1 MGQGRHQRAETGGLI
16 SFIICA
22 AVGAISMNVYLEYAP
37 AIWQLMLRRFIVC
50 SGIGAA
56 CAVVSFLIGYLSQS
70 RSMNLKHGWLVM
82 LRRLI
87 ESLAL
92 SAVYAATTFL
102 TSFALLSVINEVMGP
117 KIFVG
122 YMSAIC
128 AAVSGVVGYMTFV
141 QARMMNAKTLA
152 SLLPFFIIS
161 GVCVAGLTTDDPYW
175 YHNNFS
181 QLGDR
186 TTFAATMFNSTL
198 MLGGLC
204 IIIISY
210 FAVSELVTTE
220 RLTRLR
226 GNGIGAVAG
235 ENTSEKSGGT
245 SGGDSG
251 ENAVGSTGRNTGR
264 NTGKRFGRRP
274 RKADD
279 PNHGFLIPHYRL
291 RTGILSV
298 MLTLSGIAF
307 VGIGAFRYTPHP
319 ILHNVFARGL
329 PVLMLIL
336 FLLLP
341 WLAPRLSRTVMVISD
356 LMLMVCA
363 AFGVDWLMGN
373 VTLTDVEA
381 LACMVYL
388 GWFIVFSRQIAALEA
403 DRIALQVTQTQIRPE
418 TSEQVRKLESR
429 IASDR

>member
-1 MGQGRHQRAETGGLI
+1 MRQGSHQRAETGGLI

-22 AVGAISMNVYLEYAP
+22 VIGAAAMNIYLEYAS

-50 SGIGAA
+50 SGIAAA
-56 CAVVSFLIGYLSQS
+56 CAIVSFLIGYLSQS

-82 LRRLI
+82 LRRLV
-87 ESLAL
+87 ETLAL

-102 TSFALLSVINEVMGP
+102 MSFALLSMVNEVMGP
-117 KIFVG
+117 KVFVG
-122 YMSAIC
+122 YMAAIC
-128 AAVSGVVGYMTFV
+128 ATVSGIFGYMTFV

-152 SLLPFFIIS
+152 SLLPFFIVS

-210 FAVSELVTTE
+210 FAISELVTTE

-226 GNGIGAVAG
+226 HNRSA
-235 ENTSEKSGGT
+235 N
-245 SGGDSG
+245 
-251 ENAVGSTGRNTGR
+251 
-264 NTGKRFGRRP
+264 
-274 RKADD
+274 D
-279 PNHGFLIPHYRL
+279 PNHGYDIAHYRL
-291 RTGILSV
+291 RTTILGV
-298 MLTLSGIAF
+298 MLTMSGIAF
-307 VGIGAFRYTPHP
+307 IGIGAFRYTPHP

-329 PVLMLIL
+329 PVLMLVL

-341 WLAPRLSRTVMVISD
+341 WVAPRLSRTVMVISD
-356 LMLMVCA
+356 LMLLVCA
-363 AFGVDWLMGN
+363 AFGVEWLLGKI
-373 VTLTDVEA
+373 TLTNVEA

-403 DRIALQVTQTQIRPE
+403 DRITLQLAQVQVQPSA
-418 TSEQVRKLESR
+418 SEQLKQLESR

>member
-1 MGQGRHQRAETGGLI
+1 MVQGRHQRAETGGLI

-102 TSFALLSVINEVMGP
+102 TSFALFSVINEVMGP

-161 GVCVAGLTTDDPYW
+161 GVCMAGLTTDDPYW

-226 GNGIGAVAG
+226 GNGTGAGAG
-235 ENTSEKSGGT
+235 ADEDASETSV
-245 SGGDSG
+245 GDS
-251 ENAVGSTGRNTGR
+251 GR
-264 NTGKRFGRRP
+264 NTGKRFRRTP

-341 WLAPRLSRTVMVISD
+341 WLAPRLIRTVMVISD

>member
-1 MGQGRHQRAETGGLI
+1 MRQGSHQRAETGGLI

-22 AVGAISMNVYLEYAP
+22 VIGAAAMNIYLEYAS

-50 SGIGAA
+50 SGIAAA
-56 CAVVSFLIGYLSQS
+56 CAIMSFLIGYLSQS

-82 LRRLI
+82 LRRLV

-102 TSFALLSVINEVMGP
+102 MSFALLSMVNEVMGP
-117 KIFVG
+117 KVFVG
-122 YMSAIC
+122 YMAAIC
-128 AAVSGVVGYMTFV
+128 ATVSGIFGYMTFV

-152 SLLPFFIIS
+152 SLLPFFIVS

-210 FAVSELVTTE
+210 FAISELVTTE

-226 GNGIGAVAG
+226 HNRSA
-235 ENTSEKSGGT
+235 N
-245 SGGDSG
+245 
-251 ENAVGSTGRNTGR
+251 
-264 NTGKRFGRRP
+264 
-274 RKADD
+274 D
-279 PNHGFLIPHYRL
+279 PNHGYDIAHYRL
-291 RTGILSV
+291 RTTILGV
-298 MLTLSGIAF
+298 MLTMSGIAF
-307 VGIGAFRYTPHP
+307 IGIGAFRYTPHP
-319 ILHNVFARGL
+319 SLHSVFARGL
-329 PVLMLIL
+329 PVLMLVL

-341 WLAPRLSRTVMVISD
+341 WVAPRLSRTVMVISD
-356 LMLMVCA
+356 LMLLVCA
-363 AFGVDWLMGN
+363 AFGVEWLLGKI
-373 VTLTDVEA
+373 TLTNVEA

-403 DRIALQVTQTQIRPE
+403 DRITLQLAQAQVQPS
-418 TSEQVRKLESR
+418 TSEQLKQLESR

>member
-1 MGQGRHQRAETGGLI
+1 MVQGRHQRAETGGLI

-102 TSFALLSVINEVMGP
+102 TSFALFSVINEVMGP

-226 GNGIGAVAG
+226 GNGTGAGAG
-235 ENTSEKSGGT
+235 ADEGASETSV
-245 SGGDSG
+245 GDS
-251 ENAVGSTGRNTGR
+251 GR
-264 NTGKRFGRRP
+264 NTGKRFRRTP

-341 WLAPRLSRTVMVISD
+341 WLAPRLIRTVMVISD

>member
-1 MGQGRHQRAETGGLI
+1 MRQGSHQRAETGGLI

-22 AVGAISMNVYLEYAP
+22 VIGAAAMNIYLEYAS

-50 SGIGAA
+50 SGIAAA
-56 CAVVSFLIGYLSQS
+56 CAIVSFLIGYLSQS

-82 LRRLI
+82 LRRLV

-102 TSFALLSVINEVMGP
+102 TSFALLSMVNEVMGP
-117 KIFVG
+117 KVFVG
-122 YMSAIC
+122 YMAAIC
-128 AAVSGVVGYMTFV
+128 ATVSGIFGYMTFV

-152 SLLPFFIIS
+152 SLLPFFIVS

-210 FAVSELVTTE
+210 FAISELVTTE

-226 GNGIGAVAG
+226 HNRSA
-235 ENTSEKSGGT
+235 N
-245 SGGDSG
+245 
-251 ENAVGSTGRNTGR
+251 
-264 NTGKRFGRRP
+264 
-274 RKADD
+274 D
-279 PNHGFLIPHYRL
+279 PNHGYDIVHYRL
-291 RTGILSV
+291 RTTILGV
-298 MLTLSGIAF
+298 MLTMSGIAF
-307 VGIGAFRYTPHP
+307 IGIGAFRYTPHP

-329 PVLMLIL
+329 PVLMLVL

-341 WLAPRLSRTVMVISD
+341 WMAPRLSRTVMVISD
-356 LMLMVCA
+356 LMLLVCA
-363 AFGVDWLMGN
+363 AFGVEWLLGKI
-373 VTLTDVEA
+373 TLTNVEA

-403 DRIALQVTQTQIRPE
+403 DRITLQLAQAQVQPSA
-418 TSEQVRKLESR
+418 SEQLKQLESR

>member
-1 MGQGRHQRAETGGLI
+1 MRQGSHQRAETGGLL

-22 AVGAISMNVYLEYAP
+22 VIGAVAMNVYLECAS

-50 SGIGAA
+50 SGIAAA
-56 CAVVSFLIGYLSQS
+56 CAIVSFLTGYLSQS
-70 RSMNLKHGWLVM
+70 RSMNLKYGWFVM

-87 ESLAL
+87 ESFAL

-102 TSFALLSVINEVMGP
+102 TAFALLSMVNEVMGP
-117 KIFVG
+117 KVFVG
-122 YMSAIC
+122 YMSATC
-128 AAVSGVVGYMTFV
+128 AAVSGVFGYMTFV

-152 SLLPFFIIS
+152 SLLPFFVIS

-175 YHNNFS
+175 YRNNFS

-204 IIIISY
+204 IIIVSY
-210 FAVSELVTTE
+210 FAISELVTTE
-220 RLTRLR
+220 RLSRLR
-226 GNGIGAVAG
+226 H
-235 ENTSEKSGGT
+235 ERT
-245 SGGDSG
+245 
-251 ENAVGSTGRNTGR
+251 
-264 NTGKRFGRRP
+264 
-274 RKADD
+274 ADE
-279 PNHGFLIPHYRL
+279 PNHGFDVPHYRL
-291 RTGILSV
+291 RTAILSM

-307 VGIGAFRYTPHP
+307 IGIGAFRYTPHP

-329 PVLMLIL
+329 PVLMLVL

-341 WLAPRLSRTVMVISD
+341 WVAPRLSRTVMVISD
-356 LMLMVCA
+356 LMLLVCA
-363 AFGVDWLMGN
+363 AFGVQWLMGN
-373 VTLTDVEA
+373 ITLTNVEA

-403 DRIALQVTQTQIRPE
+403 DRIALQLAQAQVRPLA
-418 TSEQVRKLESR
+418 SEQFKQLESR

>member
-1 MGQGRHQRAETGGLI
+1 MRQGSHQRAETGGLI

-22 AVGAISMNVYLEYAP
+22 AVGAIAMNIYLTYAS

-50 SGIGAA
+50 SGIAAA
-56 CAVVSFLIGYLSQS
+56 CAVISFLVGYLSHS

-82 LRRLI
+82 VRRLF

-92 SAVYAATTFL
+92 SAVYASTIFL
-102 TSFALLSVINEVMGP
+102 TSFALLSIVNEVMGP
-117 KIFVG
+117 KVFVG
-122 YMSAIC
+122 YMAAIC
-128 AAVSGVVGYMTFV
+128 AAISGVVGYMTFV

-161 GVCVAGLTTDDPYW
+161 GVCVAGMTTDDPYW

-210 FAVSELVTTE
+210 FAISELVTTE

-226 GNGIGAVAG
+226 HDR
-235 ENTSEKSGGT
+235 T
-245 SGGDSG
+245 
-251 ENAVGSTGRNTGR
+251 
-264 NTGKRFGRRP
+264 
-274 RKADD
+274 ADD
-279 PNHGFLIPHYRL
+279 PNHGYGIPHYRL
-291 RTGILSV
+291 RTTILSV

-307 VGIGAFRYTPHP
+307 IGIGAFRYTPHP

-341 WLAPRLSRTVMVISD
+341 WIAPRLSRTVMVISD
-356 LMLMVCA
+356 LMLLVCA
-363 AFGVDWLMGN
+363 AFGIDWLMGN
-373 VTLTDVEA
+373 VTLTNVEA

-403 DRIALQVTQTQIRPE
+403 DRIALQLAQAQIQPAA
-418 TSEQVRKLESR
+418 SEQLKQLESR
-429 IASDR
+429 LASDR

>member
-1 MGQGRHQRAETGGLI
+1 MRQGSHQRAETGGLL

-22 AVGAISMNVYLEYAP
+22 VIGAVAMNVYLECAS

-50 SGIGAA
+50 SGIAAA
-56 CAVVSFLIGYLSQS
+56 CAIVSFLTGY
-70 RSMNLKHGWLVM
+70 MNLKYGWFVM

-87 ESLAL
+87 ESFAL

-102 TSFALLSVINEVMGP
+102 TAFALLSMVNEVMGP
-117 KIFVG
+117 KVFVG
-122 YMSAIC
+122 YMSATC
-128 AAVSGVVGYMTFV
+128 AAVSGVFGYMTFV

-152 SLLPFFIIS
+152 SLLPFFVIS

-175 YHNNFS
+175 YRNNFS

-204 IIIISY
+204 IIIVSY
-210 FAVSELVTTE
+210 FAISELVTTE
-220 RLTRLR
+220 RLSRLR
-226 GNGIGAVAG
+226 H
-235 ENTSEKSGGT
+235 ERT
-245 SGGDSG
+245 
-251 ENAVGSTGRNTGR
+251 
-264 NTGKRFGRRP
+264 
-274 RKADD
+274 ADE
-279 PNHGFLIPHYRL
+279 PNHGFDVPHYRL
-291 RTGILSV
+291 RTAILSM

-307 VGIGAFRYTPHP
+307 IGIGAFRYTPHP

-329 PVLMLIL
+329 PVLMLVL

-341 WLAPRLSRTVMVISD
+341 WVAPRLSRTVMVISD
-356 LMLMVCA
+356 LMLLVCA
-363 AFGVDWLMGN
+363 AFGVQWLMGN
-373 VTLTDVEA
+373 ITLTNVEA

-403 DRIALQVTQTQIRPE
+403 DRIALQLAQAQVRPLA
-418 TSEQVRKLESR
+418 SEQFKQLESR

>member
-1 MGQGRHQRAETGGLI
+1 MRQGSHQRAETGGLI

-22 AVGAISMNVYLEYAP
+22 VIGAAAMNIYLEYAS

-50 SGIGAA
+50 SGIAAA
-56 CAVVSFLIGYLSQS
+56 CAIVSFLIGYLRQS

-82 LRRLI
+82 LRRLV

-102 TSFALLSVINEVMGP
+102 MSFALLSMVNEVMGP
-117 KIFVG
+117 KVFVG
-122 YMSAIC
+122 YMAAIC
-128 AAVSGVVGYMTFV
+128 ATVSGIFGYMTFV

-152 SLLPFFIIS
+152 SLLPFFIVS

-210 FAVSELVTTE
+210 FAISELVTTE

-226 GNGIGAVAG
+226 HNRSA
-235 ENTSEKSGGT
+235 N
-245 SGGDSG
+245 
-251 ENAVGSTGRNTGR
+251 
-264 NTGKRFGRRP
+264 
-274 RKADD
+274 D
-279 PNHGFLIPHYRL
+279 PNHGYDIAHYRL
-291 RTGILSV
+291 RTTILGV
-298 MLTLSGIAF
+298 MLTMSGIAF
-307 VGIGAFRYTPHP
+307 IGIGAFRYTPHP

-329 PVLMLIL
+329 PVLMLAL

-341 WLAPRLSRTVMVISD
+341 WVAPRLSRTVMVISD
-356 LMLMVCA
+356 LMLLVCA
-363 AFGVDWLMGN
+363 AFGVEWLLGKI
-373 VTLTDVEA
+373 TLTNVEA

-403 DRIALQVTQTQIRPE
+403 DRITLQLAQAQVQPSA
-418 TSEQVRKLESR
+418 SEQLKQLESR

>member
-1 MGQGRHQRAETGGLI
+1 MRQGSHQRAETGGLI

-22 AVGAISMNVYLEYAP
+22 VIGAAAMNIYLEYAS

-50 SGIGAA
+50 SGIAA
-56 CAVVSFLIGYLSQS
+56 VCAIMSFLIGYLSQS

-82 LRRLI
+82 LRRLV

-102 TSFALLSVINEVMGP
+102 MSFALLSMVNEVMGP
-117 KIFVG
+117 KVFVG
-122 YMSAIC
+122 YMAAIC
-128 AAVSGVVGYMTFV
+128 ATVSGIFGYMTFV

-152 SLLPFFIIS
+152 SLLPFFIVS

-210 FAVSELVTTE
+210 FAISELVTTE

-226 GNGIGAVAG
+226 HNRSA
-235 ENTSEKSGGT
+235 N
-245 SGGDSG
+245 
-251 ENAVGSTGRNTGR
+251 
-264 NTGKRFGRRP
+264 
-274 RKADD
+274 D
-279 PNHGFLIPHYRL
+279 PNHGYDIAHYRL
-291 RTGILSV
+291 RTTILGV
-298 MLTLSGIAF
+298 MLTMSGIAF
-307 VGIGAFRYTPHP
+307 IGIGAFRYTPHP

-329 PVLMLIL
+329 PVLMLVL
-336 FLLLP
+336 FLILP
-341 WLAPRLSRTVMVISD
+341 WVAPRLSRTVMVISD
-356 LMLMVCA
+356 LMLLVCA
-363 AFGVDWLMGN
+363 AFGVEWLLGKI
-373 VTLTDVEA
+373 TLTNVEA

-403 DRIALQVTQTQIRPE
+403 DRITLQLAQAQVQPSA
-418 TSEQVRKLESR
+418 SEQLKQLESR

>member
-1 MGQGRHQRAETGGLI
+1 MVQGRHQRAETGGLI

-102 TSFALLSVINEVMGP
+102 TSFALFSVINEVMGP

-226 GNGIGAVAG
+226 GNGTGAGAG
-235 ENTSEKSGGT
+235 ADEDASETSV
-245 SGGDSG
+245 GDS
-251 ENAVGSTGRNTGR
+251 GR
-264 NTGKRFGRRP
+264 NTGKRFRRTP

>member
-1 MGQGRHQRAETGGLI
+1 MNSDMSAKHEYAEKQAREGSVMRQGSHQRAETGGLI
-16 SFIICA
+16 SFVICA
-22 AVGAISMNVYLEYAP
+22 VIGAAAMNIYLEYAS

-50 SGIGAA
+50 SGIAAA
-56 CAVVSFLIGYLSQS
+56 CAIMSFLIGYLSQS

-82 LRRLI
+82 LRRLV

-102 TSFALLSVINEVMGP
+102 TSFALLSMVNEVMGP
-117 KIFVG
+117 KVFVG
-122 YMSAIC
+122 YMAAIC
-128 AAVSGVVGYMTFV
+128 ATVSGIFGYMTFV

-152 SLLPFFIIS
+152 SLLPFFIVS

-210 FAVSELVTTE
+210 FAISELVTTE

-226 GNGIGAVAG
+226 HNRSA
-235 ENTSEKSGGT
+235 N
-245 SGGDSG
+245 
-251 ENAVGSTGRNTGR
+251 
-264 NTGKRFGRRP
+264 
-274 RKADD
+274 D
-279 PNHGFLIPHYRL
+279 PNRGYDIAHYRL
-291 RTGILSV
+291 RTTILGV
-298 MLTLSGIAF
+298 MLTMSGIAF
-307 VGIGAFRYTPHP
+307 IGIGAFRYTPHP

-329 PVLMLIL
+329 PVLMLVL

-341 WLAPRLSRTVMVISD
+341 WAAPRLSRTVMVTSD
-356 LMLMVCA
+356 LMLLVCA
-363 AFGVDWLMGN
+363 AFGVEWLLGKI
-373 VTLTDVEA
+373 TLTNVEA

-403 DRIALQVTQTQIRPE
+403 DRITLQLAQAQVQPSA
-418 TSEQVRKLESR
+418 SEQLKQLESR

>member
-1 MGQGRHQRAETGGLI
+1 MRQGSHQRAETGGLI

-22 AVGAISMNVYLEYAP
+22 AVGAIAMNVYLTYAS

-50 SGIGAA
+50 SGIAAA
-56 CAVVSFLIGYLSQS
+56 CAVISFLVGYLSHS

-82 LRRLI
+82 VRRLF

-92 SAVYAATTFL
+92 SAVYASTIFL
-102 TSFALLSVINEVMGP
+102 TSFALLSIVNEVMGP
-117 KIFVG
+117 KVFVG
-122 YMSAIC
+122 YMAAIC
-128 AAVSGVVGYMTFV
+128 AAISGVVGYMTFV

-161 GVCVAGLTTDDPYW
+161 GVCVAGMTTDDPYW

-210 FAVSELVTTE
+210 FAISELVTTE

-226 GNGIGAVAG
+226 HDR
-235 ENTSEKSGGT
+235 T
-245 SGGDSG
+245 
-251 ENAVGSTGRNTGR
+251 
-264 NTGKRFGRRP
+264 
-274 RKADD
+274 ADD
-279 PNHGFLIPHYRL
+279 PNHGYGIPHYRL
-291 RTGILSV
+291 RTTILSM

-307 VGIGAFRYTPHP
+307 IGIGAFRYTPHP

-341 WLAPRLSRTVMVISD
+341 WIAPRLSRTVMVISD
-356 LMLMVCA
+356 LMLLVCA
-363 AFGVDWLMGN
+363 AFGIDWLIGN
-373 VTLTDVEA
+373 VTLTNVEA

-403 DRIALQVTQTQIRPE
+403 DRIALQLAQAQIQP
-418 TSEQVRKLESR
+418 TASEQLKQLESR
-429 IASDR
+429 LASDR

>member
-1 MGQGRHQRAETGGLI
+1 MRQGSHQRAETGGLL

-22 AVGAISMNVYLEYAP
+22 VIGAIAMNVYLECAS

-50 SGIGAA
+50 SGIAAA
-56 CAVVSFLIGYLSQS
+56 CAIVSFLTGYLSQS
-70 RSMNLKHGWLVM
+70 RSMNLKYGWFVM

-87 ESLAL
+87 ESFAL

-102 TSFALLSVINEVMGP
+102 TAFALLSMVNEVMGP
-117 KIFVG
+117 KVFVG
-122 YMSAIC
+122 YMSATC
-128 AAVSGVVGYMTFV
+128 AAISGVFGYMTFV

-152 SLLPFFIIS
+152 SLLPFFVIS

-175 YHNNFS
+175 YRNNFS

-204 IIIISY
+204 IIIVSY
-210 FAVSELVTTE
+210 FAISELVTTE
-220 RLTRLR
+220 RLSRLR
-226 GNGIGAVAG
+226 H
-235 ENTSEKSGGT
+235 ERT
-245 SGGDSG
+245 
-251 ENAVGSTGRNTGR
+251 
-264 NTGKRFGRRP
+264 
-274 RKADD
+274 ADE
-279 PNHGFLIPHYRL
+279 PNHGFDVPHYRL
-291 RTGILSV
+291 RTAILSM

-307 VGIGAFRYTPHP
+307 IGIGAFRYTPHP

-329 PVLMLIL
+329 PVLMLVL

-341 WLAPRLSRTVMVISD
+341 WVAPRLSRTVMVISD
-356 LMLMVCA
+356 LMLLVCA
-363 AFGVDWLMGN
+363 AFGVQWLMGN
-373 VTLTDVEA
+373 ITLTNVEA

-403 DRIALQVTQTQIRPE
+403 DRIALQLAQAQVRPLA
-418 TSEQVRKLESR
+418 SEQFKQLESR

>member
-1 MGQGRHQRAETGGLI
+1 MRQGSHQRAETGGLL

-22 AVGAISMNVYLEYAP
+22 VIGAVAMNVYLECAS

-50 SGIGAA
+50 SGIAA
-56 CAVVSFLIGYLSQS
+56 VCAIVSFLTGYLSQS
-70 RSMNLKHGWLVM
+70 RSMNLKYGWFVM

-87 ESLAL
+87 ESFAL

-102 TSFALLSVINEVMGP
+102 TAFALLSMVNEVMGP
-117 KIFVG
+117 KVFVG
-122 YMSAIC
+122 YMSATC
-128 AAVSGVVGYMTFV
+128 AAVSGVFGYMTFV

-152 SLLPFFIIS
+152 SLLPFFVIS

-175 YHNNFS
+175 YRNNFS

-204 IIIISY
+204 IIIVSY
-210 FAVSELVTTE
+210 FAISELVTTE
-220 RLTRLR
+220 RLSRLR
-226 GNGIGAVAG
+226 H
-235 ENTSEKSGGT
+235 ERT
-245 SGGDSG
+245 
-251 ENAVGSTGRNTGR
+251 
-264 NTGKRFGRRP
+264 
-274 RKADD
+274 ADE
-279 PNHGFLIPHYRL
+279 PNHGFDVPHYRL
-291 RTGILSV
+291 RTAILSM

-307 VGIGAFRYTPHP
+307 IGIGAFRYTPHP

-329 PVLMLIL
+329 PVLMLVL

-341 WLAPRLSRTVMVISD
+341 WVAPRLSRTVMVISD
-356 LMLMVCA
+356 LMLLVCA
-363 AFGVDWLMGN
+363 AFGVQWLMGN
-373 VTLTDVEA
+373 ITLTNVEA

-403 DRIALQVTQTQIRPE
+403 DRIALQLAQAQVRPLA
-418 TSEQVRKLESR
+418 SEQFKQLESR

>member
-1 MGQGRHQRAETGGLI
+1 MRQGSHQRAETGGLI

-22 AVGAISMNVYLEYAP
+22 VIGAAAMNIYLEYAS

-50 SGIGAA
+50 SGIAAA
-56 CAVVSFLIGYLSQS
+56 CAIVSFLIGYLSQS

-82 LRRLI
+82 LRRLV

-102 TSFALLSVINEVMGP
+102 TSFALLSMVNEVMGP
-117 KIFVG
+117 KVFVG
-122 YMSAIC
+122 YMAAIC
-128 AAVSGVVGYMTFV
+128 ATVSGIFGYMTFV

-152 SLLPFFIIS
+152 SLLPFFIVS

-204 IIIISY
+204 IIITSY
-210 FAVSELVTTE
+210 FAISELVTTE

-226 GNGIGAVAG
+226 HNRSA
-235 ENTSEKSGGT
+235 N
-245 SGGDSG
+245 
-251 ENAVGSTGRNTGR
+251 
-264 NTGKRFGRRP
+264 
-274 RKADD
+274 D
-279 PNHGFLIPHYRL
+279 PNHGYDIAHYRL
-291 RTGILSV
+291 RTTILGV
-298 MLTLSGIAF
+298 MLTMSGIAF
-307 VGIGAFRYTPHP
+307 IGIGAFRYTPHP

-329 PVLMLIL
+329 PVLMLVL

-341 WLAPRLSRTVMVISD
+341 WVAPRLSRTVMVISD
-356 LMLMVCA
+356 LMLLVCA
-363 AFGVDWLMGN
+363 AFGVEWLLGKI
-373 VTLTDVEA
+373 TLTNVEA

-403 DRIALQVTQTQIRPE
+403 DRITLQLAQAQVQPSA
-418 TSEQVRKLESR
+418 SEQLKQLESR

>member
-1 MGQGRHQRAETGGLI
+1 MRQGSHQRAETGGLI

-22 AVGAISMNVYLEYAP
+22 VIGAAAMNIYLEYAS

-50 SGIGAA
+50 SGIAAA
-56 CAVVSFLIGYLSQS
+56 CAIVSFLIGYLSQS

-82 LRRLI
+82 LRRLV

-102 TSFALLSVINEVMGP
+102 MSFALLSMVNEVMGP
-117 KIFVG
+117 KVFVG
-122 YMSAIC
+122 YMAAIC
-128 AAVSGVVGYMTFV
+128 ATVSGIFGYMTFV

-152 SLLPFFIIS
+152 SLLPFFIVS

-210 FAVSELVTTE
+210 FAISELVTTE

-226 GNGIGAVAG
+226 HNRSA
-235 ENTSEKSGGT
+235 N
-245 SGGDSG
+245 
-251 ENAVGSTGRNTGR
+251 
-264 NTGKRFGRRP
+264 
-274 RKADD
+274 D
-279 PNHGFLIPHYRL
+279 PNHGSDIAHYRL
-291 RTGILSV
+291 RTTILGV
-298 MLTLSGIAF
+298 MLTMSGIAF
-307 VGIGAFRYTPHP
+307 IGIGAFRYTPHP

-329 PVLMLIL
+329 PVLMLVL

-341 WLAPRLSRTVMVISD
+341 WVAPRLSRTVMVISD
-356 LMLMVCA
+356 LMLLVCA
-363 AFGVDWLMGN
+363 AFGVEWLLGKI
-373 VTLTDVEA
+373 TLTNVEA

-403 DRIALQVTQTQIRPE
+403 DRIMLQLAQVQVQPSA
-418 TSEQVRKLESR
+418 SEQLKQLESR

>member
-1 MGQGRHQRAETGGLI
+1 MRQGSHQRAETGGLI

-22 AVGAISMNVYLEYAP
+22 AVGAIAMNVYLTYAS

-50 SGIGAA
+50 SGIAAA
-56 CAVVSFLIGYLSQS
+56 CAVVSFLVGYLSHS

-82 LRRLI
+82 VRRLF

-92 SAVYAATTFL
+92 SAVYASTIFL
-102 TSFALLSVINEVMGP
+102 TSFALLSIVNEVMGP
-117 KIFVG
+117 KVFVG
-122 YMSAIC
+122 YMAAIC
-128 AAVSGVVGYMTFV
+128 AAISGVVGYMTFV

-161 GVCVAGLTTDDPYW
+161 GVCVAGMTTDDPYW

-210 FAVSELVTTE
+210 FAISELVTTE

-226 GNGIGAVAG
+226 NDR
-235 ENTSEKSGGT
+235 T
-245 SGGDSG
+245 
-251 ENAVGSTGRNTGR
+251 
-264 NTGKRFGRRP
+264 
-274 RKADD
+274 ADD
-279 PNHGFLIPHYRL
+279 PNHGYGIPHYRL
-291 RTGILSV
+291 RTTILSV
-298 MLTLSGIAF
+298 MLTLSGVAF
-307 VGIGAFRYTPHP
+307 IGIGAFRYTPHP

-329 PVLMLIL
+329 PGLMLIL

-341 WLAPRLSRTVMVISD
+341 WIAPRLSRTVMVISD
-356 LMLMVCA
+356 LMLLVCA
-363 AFGVDWLMGN
+363 AFGIDWLMGN
-373 VTLTDVEA
+373 VTLTNVEA

-403 DRIALQVTQTQIRPE
+403 DRIALQLAQAQIQPAA
-418 TSEQVRKLESR
+418 SEQLKQLESR
-429 IASDR
+429 LASDR

>member
-1 MGQGRHQRAETGGLI
+1 MSKIQALNVRCMRQGSHQRAETGGLI

-22 AVGAISMNVYLEYAP
+22 VIGAAAMNIYLEYAS

-50 SGIGAA
+50 SGIAAA
-56 CAVVSFLIGYLSQS
+56 CAIVSFLIGYLSQS

-82 LRRLI
+82 LRRLV

-102 TSFALLSVINEVMGP
+102 MSFALLSMVNEVMGP
-117 KIFVG
+117 KVFVG
-122 YMSAIC
+122 YMAAIC
-128 AAVSGVVGYMTFV
+128 ATVSGIFGYMTFV

-152 SLLPFFIIS
+152 SLLPFFIVS

-210 FAVSELVTTE
+210 FAISELVTTE

-226 GNGIGAVAG
+226 HNRSA
-235 ENTSEKSGGT
+235 N
-245 SGGDSG
+245 
-251 ENAVGSTGRNTGR
+251 
-264 NTGKRFGRRP
+264 
-274 RKADD
+274 D
-279 PNHGFLIPHYRL
+279 PNHGYDIAHYRL
-291 RTGILSV
+291 RTTILGV
-298 MLTLSGIAF
+298 MLTMSGIAF
-307 VGIGAFRYTPHP
+307 IGIGAFRYTPHP

-329 PVLMLIL
+329 PVLMLVL

-341 WLAPRLSRTVMVISD
+341 WVAPRLSRTVMVISD
-356 LMLMVCA
+356 LMLLVCA
-363 AFGVDWLMGN
+363 AFGVEWLLGKI
-373 VTLTDVEA
+373 TLTNVEA

-403 DRIALQVTQTQIRPE
+403 DRITLQLAQAQVQPSA
-418 TSEQVRKLESR
+418 SEQLKQLESR

>member
-1 MGQGRHQRAETGGLI
+1 MVQGRHQRAETGGLI

-102 TSFALLSVINEVMGP
+102 TSFALFSVINEVMGP

-226 GNGIGAVAG
+226 GNGTGAGAG
-235 ENTSEKSGGT
+235 ADEDASETSV
-245 SGGDSG
+245 GDS
-251 ENAVGSTGRNTGR
+251 GR
-264 NTGKRFGRRP
+264 NTGKRFRRTP

-341 WLAPRLSRTVMVISD
+341 WLAPRLIRTVMVISD

>member
-1 MGQGRHQRAETGGLI
+1 MRQGSHQRAETGGLI

-22 AVGAISMNVYLEYAP
+22 VIGAAAMNIYLEYAS

-50 SGIGAA
+50 SGIAAA
-56 CAVVSFLIGYLSQS
+56 CAIMSFLIGYLSQS

-82 LRRLI
+82 LRRLV

-102 TSFALLSVINEVMGP
+102 TSFALLSMVNEVMGP
-117 KIFVG
+117 KVFVG
-122 YMSAIC
+122 YMAAIC
-128 AAVSGVVGYMTFV
+128 ATVSGIFGYMTFV

-152 SLLPFFIIS
+152 SLLPFFIVS

-204 IIIISY
+204 ISITSY
-210 FAVSELVTTE
+210 FAISELVTTE

-226 GNGIGAVAG
+226 HNRSA
-235 ENTSEKSGGT
+235 N
-245 SGGDSG
+245 
-251 ENAVGSTGRNTGR
+251 
-264 NTGKRFGRRP
+264 
-274 RKADD
+274 D
-279 PNHGFLIPHYRL
+279 PNHGYDIAHYRL
-291 RTGILSV
+291 RTTILGV
-298 MLTLSGIAF
+298 MLTMSGIAF
-307 VGIGAFRYTPHP
+307 IGIGAFRYTPHP

-329 PVLMLIL
+329 PVLMLVL

-341 WLAPRLSRTVMVISD
+341 WVAPRLSRTVMVISD
-356 LMLMVCA
+356 LMLLVCA
-363 AFGVDWLMGN
+363 AFGVEWLLGKI
-373 VTLTDVEA
+373 TLTNVEA

-403 DRIALQVTQTQIRPE
+403 DRITLQLAQAQVQPSA
-418 TSEQVRKLESR
+418 SEQLKQLESR